1 MIDFSRQIP
10 ILGLS
15 GQQALSKKTVLV
27 VGCGGLGCFVAMGL
41 SASGIGKLILVDFD
55 LVDHT
60 NLHRQFIYN
69 QKDINRSKAL
79 SLQQKIKEL
88 NPAAKVEAFDG
99 FFDVNSGKDLL
110 EKTDIVLDCCD
121 HMPTKFLINDLCVL
135 EGKPLIY
142 GSMYKFTAYVASF
155 NIEVET
161 GVYSSNLRD
170 FFEQDNGGADLSC
183 EQVGILNPIVNICAA
198 MQVQMVIDF
207 IVNVANLQLD
217 QVLIYDLKHWRQSV
231 LKARTKRVNK
241 AEIQLLQNKR
251 NVTEV
256 SWSELDLQKIRL
268 LSLLDKTQVKD
279 EVLKKYSHF
288 LDKESQEDFISNLPD
303 NSEVFVYC
311 RRGISSLNFI
321 EKYRSLRRDI
331 KLKSIIGGMNGY
343 DEQS

>member
-41 SASGIGKLILVDFD
+41 AASGIGKLILVDFD
-55 LVDHT
+55 RVDST
-60 NLHRQFIYN
+60 NLHRQYIYN
-69 QKDINRSKAL
+69 QKDIGRPKAI

-88 NPAAKVEAFDG
+88 NPAAEVEAFDE
-99 FFDVNSGKDLL
+99 FFDMNSGKSLL
-110 EKTDIVLDCCD
+110 EKTDVVLDCCD
-121 HMPTKFLINDLCVL
+121 HMPTKFLVNDLCVL

-155 NIEVET
+155 NIEIET
-161 GVYSSNLRD
+161 GGYSANLRD
-170 FFEQDNGGADLSC
+170 FFEQDHGGADLSC

-198 MQVQMVIDF
+198 MQVQMVIDL
-207 IVNVANLQLD
+207 ITNAAKLQLD
-217 QVLIYDLKHWRQSV
+217 QVLIYDLKQWRQSV
-231 LKARTKRVNK
+231 LKARAKRVNK
-241 AEIQLLQNKR
+241 AEIQVFHNKR

-256 SWSELDLQKIRL
+256 SWSELDLQKNTL

-279 EVLKKYSHF
+279 EVLKEYSHF
-288 LDKESQEDFISNLPD
+288 LDKENQEDFIYNLPD

-321 EKYRSLRRDI
+321 EKYKDLRADL
-331 KLKSIIGGMNGY
+331 KMKSIIGGMNGY
-343 DEQS
+343 EQS